1 MSTNESVEPRLNATE
16 KAKRAFPEADT
27 NKTPTVYDP
36 SPIPRE
42 PISARAKERLRR
54 DVNTWSADIT
64 DRSQKI
70 QPRAGPKKVHGPSSL
85 MQEVVRDMRSP
96 LCPPPPELLS
106 NLTSSSSGESPELLH
121 TSSGYNSSQF
131 ETSSEVLQTRQMD
144 KCFADANFEGQKMS
158 AGEAFRTCLAHQ
170 NAGLQRADNLI
181 LRLRSELE
189 SQHTERELAVQAQRQ
204 RRKRLEEFFDDIT
217 MTARETPD
225 RLIDEIQD
233 WRKAMYEYDVIERAN
248 DRTHEVG
255 ALLNDARDW
264 RG

>member
-54 DVNTWSADIT
+54 DVNIWSADIT

-85 MQEVVRDMRSP
+85 MQEVVRDMRSS
-96 LCPPPPELLS
+96 LCPPPPGLS
-106 NLTSSSSGESPELLH
+106 NLTSSSSDESPKPSH
-121 TSSGYNSSQF
+121 SSSGYNSSHF
-131 ETSSEVLQTRQMD
+131 ETSSGVLQTRQMD

-170 NAGLQRADNLI
+170 NAGLQQADHLI
-181 LRLRSELE
+181 LRLRSELDG
-189 SQHTERELAVQAQRQ
+189 QHTERELAVQAQRQ

-217 MTARETPD
+217 ITARETPD
-225 RLIDEIQD
+225 RLVDEIQD
-233 WRKAMYEYDVIERAN
+233 WRKAMHEYDVIERAN

>member
-54 DVNTWSADIT
+54 DVNIWSADIT

-70 QPRAGPKKVHGPSSL
+70 QPRAGPKK
-85 MQEVVRDMRSP
+85 
-96 LCPPPPELLS
+96 
-106 NLTSSSSGESPELLH
+106 
-121 TSSGYNSSQF
+121 
-131 ETSSEVLQTRQMD
+131 
-144 KCFADANFEGQKMS
+144 KMS

-170 NAGLQRADNLI
+170 NAGLQRADHLI
-181 LRLRSELE
+181 LRLRSELDG
-189 SQHTERELAVQAQRQ
+189 QHTERELAVQAQRQ

-217 MTARETPD
+217 ITARETPD
-225 RLIDEIQD
+225 RLVDEIQD
-233 WRKAMYEYDVIERAN
+233 WRKAMHEYDVIERAN

>member
-1 MSTNESVEPRLNATE
+1 MSANESVEARLTATK
-16 KAKRAFPEADT
+16 KAKAAFPEADT
-27 NKTPTVYDP
+27 NTTPTVYDP
-36 SPIPRE
+36 SPIPRT
-42 PISARAKERLRR
+42 PCVAAKERLRR

-70 QPRAGPKKVHGPSSL
+70 QPRAGPKKVHGSFPL
-85 MQEVVRDMRSP
+85 MREVVQDMRSP

-106 NLTSSSSGESPELLH
+106 NLASSSSGESPELSH
-121 TSSGYNSSQF
+121 TSSSYNSSQF
-131 ETSSEVLQTRQMD
+131 ETSSEVLQMRQMD

-181 LRLRSELE
+181 LRLRSELQ

-217 MTARETPD
+217 ITAREYPD
-225 RLIDEIQD
+225 RLVDEIKD

>member
-16 KAKRAFPEADT
+16 KAKRAFPEANT

-70 QPRAGPKKVHGPSSL
+70 QPRAGPKKVHGPSPL

-96 LCPPPPELLS
+96 LCPPPPDLLS
-106 NLTSSSSGESPELLH
+106 NLTSSSSGESPALSH
-121 TSSGYNSSQF
+121 ISSSYNSSRALRMLILRARKC
-131 ETSSEVLQTRQMD
+131 LQERPS
-144 KCFADANFEGQKMS
+144 GP
-158 AGEAFRTCLAHQ
+158 LAHQ

-189 SQHTERELAVQAQRQ
+189 SQHTERELAAQAQRQ

-217 MTARETPD
+217 ITARETPD
-225 RLIDEIQD
+225 RLVDEIQD

>member
-1 MSTNESVEPRLNATE
+1 
-16 KAKRAFPEADT
+16 
-27 NKTPTVYDP
+27 
-36 SPIPRE
+36 
-42 PISARAKERLRR
+42 
-54 DVNTWSADIT
+54 
-64 DRSQKI
+64 
-70 QPRAGPKKVHGPSSL
+70 
-85 MQEVVRDMRSP
+85 
-96 LCPPPPELLS
+96 
-106 NLTSSSSGESPELLH
+106 
-121 TSSGYNSSQF
+121 
-131 ETSSEVLQTRQMD
+131 MD

-189 SQHTERELAVQAQRQ
+189 SQHTERELAAQAQRQ

-217 MTARETPD
+217 ITAREYPD
-225 RLIDEIQD
+225 RLVDEIKD

>member
-1 MSTNESVEPRLNATE
+1 MSTNESAEAWLTATK
-16 KAKRAFPEADT
+16 KAKAAFPEADT
-27 NKTPTVYDP
+27 NTTPTVYDP

-54 DVNTWSADIT
+54 DVDTWSADVT

-70 QPRAGPKKVHGPSSL
+70 EQCPVPKKVHGPSSL

-96 LCPPPPELLS
+96 LCPPPNGLLS
-106 NLTSSSSGESPELLH
+106 NLTSSSSGESTE
-121 TSSGYNSSQF
+121 SSHSSSSYNFSQF

-181 LRLRSELE
+181 LRLRSELG
-189 SQHTERELAVQAQRQ
+189 SQYTERELAVQAQRQ

-217 MTARETPD
+217 ISAKENPD
-225 RLIDEIQD
+225 RLVDEIQD